1 MFVLVGIKPFWPLL
15 CLPNVWNFVRYLL
28 AKGTSIIGLQSW
40 KKIFDSFIVLNNAFS
55 FQCKLS
61 VDTSFVQYIQ
71 FSIMHTVLNA
81 HFIFSFQIYKIYF
94 PLLMFWLFLLKSADQ
109 YEIDFCLKVSKTKCW
124 AYYFCSVQQIFTLL
138 LKSFDYSARSFDLLR
153 PRLSPDHARLRSI
166 KSK

>member
-1 MFVLVGIKPFWPLL
+1 MLFSISHFWKMLIHMFVLVGIKPFWPLL

-71 FSIMHTVLNA
+71 FSIMHILFSVFRFIR
-81 HFIFSFQIYKIYF
+81 FIFLCWCFDYF
-94 PLLMFWLFLLKSADQ
+94 CWNQLTNTKLIFVWKCQKLNVGHIIFVVFNKFLLC
-109 YEIDFCLKVSKTKCW
+109 Y
-124 AYYFCSVQQIFTLL
+124 
-138 LKSFDYSARSFDLLR
+138 
-153 PRLSPDHARLRSI
+153 
-166 KSK
+166 